1 MQARKSLLPVAGLL
15 AAAYASSV
23 SAADALLSPEK
34 GVLCDHYMCADNRG
48 VSSRLTQKH
57 VGKQAAIKLFSQG
70 DFDRTEFT
78 FANGIFCDVK
88 ERLCREGRY
97 FDADG
102 KRSGAISKSYTR
114 LLFCR

>member
-1 MQARKSLLPVAGLL
+1 MQARKSLLPVVGLL
-15 AAAYASSV
+15 AAAFAAPA

-34 GVLCDHYMCADNRG
+34 GVLCDRYMCADNTG
-48 VSSRLTQKH
+48 ISSRLTQKH
-57 VGKQAAIKLFSQG
+57 LGKQAAIKLFSQG

-114 LLFCR
+114 LLFRR